1 MSRTNDIGF
10 PQGGVCSAK
19 FWDIAFNQAVNII
32 NPPGGEILGV
42 AFADDCAVACGGSN
56 FNYIVQTLQITLDLL
71 TAWGVESGLTFNA
84 AKTKVVP
91 FTRSRLVP
99 PCPLTLDRV
108 PVPYSTEARYL
119 GLTLDSKLF
128 WTQHIHRKTANGKR
142 LLLALLNAVSQN
154 WGPSPRLSRWIYSG
168 IVRPMIT
175 YCSVVWYHEAAAN
188 RDGLA
193 QLVQL
198 ALLSI
203 T

>member
-1 MSRTNDIGF
+1 M
-10 PQGGVCSAK
+10 
-19 FWDIAFNQAVNII
+19 
-32 NPPGGEILGV
+32 
-42 AFADDCAVACGGSN
+42 
-56 FNYIVQTLQITLDLL
+56 
-71 TAWGVESGLTFNA
+71 
-84 AKTKVVP
+84 P

-99 PCPLTLDRV
+99 PRPLTLDQV

-128 WTQHIHRKTANGKR
+128 WTQHIHWKTANGKR

-175 YCSVVWYHEAAAN
+175 YCSVVWYHKAAAN

-193 QLVQL
+193 QLDQL
-198 ALLSI
+198 ALFSI
-203 T
+203 TRQQRSAPTRGLAVALGVVPLDLHLRRASILMAA